1 MALAASVSAVG
12 VKISKDLEHKTMG
25 VATALEQEAAVGG
38 PGDRILEIGTEGIYV
53 ATCSDKEGRFGPVV
67 LCPCGAGVAV
77 LHGCRGGYKRRSQY
91 RGLGAGAGCLI
102 CLRDLYRKEGRV
114 W

>member
-12 VKISKDLEHKTMG
+12 VKMFKDLEHKTMG
-25 VATALEQEAAVGG
+25 VATVLEQEAAVGG
-38 PGDRILEIGTEGIYV
+38 PGDRLVEIGTEGIYV
-53 ATCSDKEGRFGPVV
+53 ANWSDKEGKFVPAV
-67 LCPCGAGVAV
+67 LYPRGAGVAV

-114 W
+114 R